1 MKARISCNASAPGLK
16 IRRNSNVFF
25 IGYLIGGFMRFAAL
39 SVCFLALMVA
49 LWAFAAPAGDVAKGK
64 ALFNRCS
71 ICHGES
77 GEGKD
82 SIAKAF
88 GVRMLALGS
97 QEVQALDDAAIKKII
112 LSGKGKMQPVSLSNE
127 EAQDVVAFI
136 RSLKK
141 PAAKP

>member
-1 MKARISCNASAPGLK
+1 
-16 IRRNSNVFF
+16 
-25 IGYLIGGFMRFAAL
+25 MRFAAL